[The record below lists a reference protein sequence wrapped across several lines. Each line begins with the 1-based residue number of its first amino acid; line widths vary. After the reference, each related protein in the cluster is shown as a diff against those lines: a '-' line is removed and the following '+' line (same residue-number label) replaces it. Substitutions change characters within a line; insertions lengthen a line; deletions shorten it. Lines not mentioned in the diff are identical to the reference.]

1 VAVVP
6 AAASRVWLQRDQ
18 ICRVDDEGR
27 FGFSDGGLLG
37 ELIRSPAVATYI

>member
-18 ICRVDDEGR
+18 ICRVDEGR
-27 FGFSDGGLLG
+27 FGFIDGGLLG
-37 ELIRSPAVATYI
+37 ELIRSPAVALES